1 MIKSKRIVALLL
13 SVMLII
19 SSMFTVV
26 NAAADNAAGIA
37 LGSLT
42 ITKLENGRT
51 DEDGNKLP
59 LAGVK
64 FKIYKVDDD
73 ESILQIPDKYLQED
87 YDSSSDENYYTAEAI
102 TGVDGKVSFS
112 NLKLGR
118 YLVVEEESP
127 INVVYKT
134 DNFLVDIPTT
144 SVDGNS
150 LIYNVEVYP
159 KSETVYGGII
169 LTKVNEKNEPM
180 QGVKFI
186 LQTTNHRMADEGT
199 SLGLME
205 NVPQTR
211 WAVPEWKTVTELK
224 GEERVPK
231 ELITDENGQITL
243 QGLPEGYYRF
253 IETETLDGYILD
265 NSDTYEF
272 EVYLGDDS
280 KTVVEPEAIY
290 VKNEKAGIEKTIT
303 SVSRNENNTNIVKDG
318 INSIDIGDTISYKLI
333 VDIPTIIQKM
343 NTFKITDTMDNG
355 LTFIPEGMILKMI
368 THYDDEEMEDIIE
381 TMPVEDIIGT
391 DMFTYT
397 EHSWILDIIN
407 NSSNFAMSVPPSK
420 ITLEITYDAILN
432 SDAVAMSIGNNNKA
446 ELEYSILVNQD
457 YNENSNGTEENP
469 IPTKKIESSAKIY
482 TGGFNIEKHALSRD
496 GELLGGAV
504 FKIATSEENAIQGN
518 FIKDANG
525 NEIVLTT
532 GNGENGTELGKVSYK
547 GLSYG
552 TYYLLEVQA
561 PTYEENGE
569 VKYYNLLKDPIKI
582 AVGEDT
588 YEGLANVIVNKKGTL
603 LPSTGGMGAV
613 VFVAA
618 GILFIVLGVTYYRK
632 NRKEEV

>member
-26 NAAADNAAGIA
+26 NAAGDEAAGITS
-37 LGSLT
+37 GSLT

-87 YDSSSDENYYTAEAI
+87 YDSSSDENYYTTEAV
-102 TGVDGKVSFS
+102 TGVDGKVNFP

-118 YLVVEEESP
+118 YLVIEAEAP
-127 INVVYKT
+127 INVVEKT
-134 DNFLVDIPTT
+134 ANFLVDIPTT
-144 SVDGNS
+144 NPEGNG
-150 LIYNVEVYP
+150 LIYDVEVTP
-159 KSETVYGGII
+159 KNDTVYGGIT
-169 LTKVNEKNEPM
+169 LTKLNEKNEPM
-180 QGVKFI
+180 AGVNFI
-186 LQTTNHRMADEGT
+186 LQKKNGEDWEDYELEKTLVTNESGT
-199 SLGLME
+199 
-205 NVPQTR
+205 
-211 WAVPEWKTVTELK
+211 
-224 GEERVPK
+224 
-231 ELITDENGQITL
+231 ITL
-243 QGLPEGYYRF
+243 EGLPAGDYRF
-253 IETETLDGYILD
+253 IETKTLEGYILD
-265 NSDTYEF
+265 NNATYNFSVSLNEDGTTKVF
-272 EVYLGDDS
+272 PETI
-280 KTVVEPEAIY
+280 TVI
-290 VKNEKAGIEKTIT
+290 NEKPTIKKEIA
-303 SVSRNENNTNIVKDG
+303 SISRDEDNTNSNKDG
-318 INSIDIGDTISYKLI
+318 INSADIGDIISYKI
-333 VDIPTIIQKM
+333 VAYVPRVINKL
-343 NTFKITDTMDNG
+343 NTFVISDNMDEG
-355 LTFIPEGMILKMI
+355 LTFVNNSISIKGKERILDQANQEMVSLSEEIDSEI
-368 THYDDEEMEDIIE
+368 TSEDYVL
-381 TMPVEDIIGT
+381 TSG
-391 DMFTYT
+391 
-397 EHSWILDIIN
+397 EHSWSLEFTEQGKEKLMKYE
-407 NSSNFAMSVPPSK
+407 S
-420 ITLEITYDAILN
+420 LEITYNAILN
-432 SDAVAMSIGNNNKA
+432 SNAVANSNGNNNKA
-446 ELEYSILVNQD
+446 ILEYSNIVNVKYD
-457 YNENSNGTEENP
+457 ETPNPDDTDKESRDEND
-469 IPTKKIESSAKIY
+469 AKVY
-482 TGGFNIEKHALSRD
+482 TGGFNLEKHALSRD

-504 FKIATSEENAIQGN
+504 FKIATSEVEARKGN
-518 FIKDANG
+518 FIKDADG

-532 GNGENGTELGKVSYK
+532 GNGANGTELGKVSYK

-618 GILFIVLGVTYYRK
+618 GVLFIVLGVTYYRK

>member
-26 NAAADNAAGIA
+26 NAAGDEAAGITS
-37 LGSLT
+37 GSLT

-87 YDSSSDENYYTAEAI
+87 YDSSSDENYYTAEAV
-102 TGVDGKVSFS
+102 TGVDGKVNFP

-118 YLVVEEESP
+118 YLVIEAEAP
-127 INVVYKT
+127 INVVEKT
-134 DNFLVDIPTT
+134 ANFLVDIPTT
-144 SVDGNS
+144 NPEGNG
-150 LIYNVEVYP
+150 LIYDVEVTP
-159 KSETVYGGII
+159 KNDTVYGGIT
-169 LTKVNEKNEPM
+169 LTKLNEKNEPM
-180 QGVKFI
+180 AGVNFI
-186 LQTTNHRMADEGT
+186 LQKKNGEYWEDYELEKTLVTNESGT
-199 SLGLME
+199 
-205 NVPQTR
+205 
-211 WAVPEWKTVTELK
+211 
-224 GEERVPK
+224 
-231 ELITDENGQITL
+231 ITL
-243 QGLPEGYYRF
+243 EGLPAGDYRF
-253 IETETLDGYILD
+253 IETKTLEGYILD
-265 NSDTYEF
+265 NNATYNFSVSLEEDGTTKVF
-272 EVYLGDDS
+272 PETI
-280 KTVVEPEAIY
+280 TVI
-290 VKNEKAGIEKTIT
+290 NEKPTIKKEIA
-303 SVSRNENNTNIVKDG
+303 SISRDEDNTNSNKDG
-318 INSIDIGDTISYKLI
+318 INSADIGDIISYKI
-333 VDIPTIIQKM
+333 VAYVPRVINKL
-343 NTFKITDTMDNG
+343 NTFVISDNMDEG
-355 LTFIPEGMILKMI
+355 LTFVNNSISIKGKERILDQANQEMVSLSEEIDSEI
-368 THYDDEEMEDIIE
+368 TSEDYVL
-381 TMPVEDIIGT
+381 TSG
-391 DMFTYT
+391 
-397 EHSWILDIIN
+397 EHSWSLEFTEQGKEKLMKYE
-407 NSSNFAMSVPPSK
+407 S
-420 ITLEITYDAILN
+420 LEITYNAILN
-432 SDAVAMSIGNNNKA
+432 SNAVANSSGNNNKA
-446 ELEYSILVNQD
+446 ILEYSNIVNVKYD
-457 YNENSNGTEENP
+457 ETPNPDDTDKESRDEND
-469 IPTKKIESSAKIY
+469 AKVY
-482 TGGFNIEKHALSRD
+482 TGGFNLEKHALSRD

-504 FKIATSEENAIQGN
+504 FKIATSEVEARKGN

>member
-26 NAAADNAAGIA
+26 NAAGDEAAGITS
-37 LGSLT
+37 GSLT

-87 YDSSSDENYYTAEAI
+87 YDSSSDENYYTAEAV
-102 TGVDGKVSFS
+102 TGVDGKVNFP

-118 YLVVEEESP
+118 YLVIEAEAP
-127 INVVYKT
+127 INVVEKT
-134 DNFLVDIPTT
+134 ANFLVDIPTT
-144 SVDGNS
+144 NPEGNG
-150 LIYNVEVYP
+150 LIYDVEVTP
-159 KSETVYGGII
+159 KNDTVYGGIT
-169 LTKVNEKNEPM
+169 LTKLNEKNEPM
-180 QGVKFI
+180 AGVNFI
-186 LQTTNHRMADEGT
+186 LQKKNGEYWEDYELEKTLVTNESGT
-199 SLGLME
+199 
-205 NVPQTR
+205 
-211 WAVPEWKTVTELK
+211 
-224 GEERVPK
+224 
-231 ELITDENGQITL
+231 ITL
-243 QGLPEGYYRF
+243 EGLPAGDYRF
-253 IETETLDGYILD
+253 IETKTLEGYILD
-265 NSDTYEF
+265 NNATYNFSVSLEEDGTTRVF
-272 EVYLGDDS
+272 PETI
-280 KTVVEPEAIY
+280 TVI
-290 VKNEKAGIEKTIT
+290 NEKPTIKKEIA
-303 SVSRNENNTNIVKDG
+303 SISRDEDNTNSNKDG
-318 INSIDIGDTISYKLI
+318 INSADIGDIISYKI
-333 VDIPTIIQKM
+333 VAYVPRVINKL
-343 NTFKITDTMDNG
+343 NTFVISDNMDEG
-355 LTFIPEGMILKMI
+355 LTFVNNSISIKGKERILDQANQEMVSLSEEIDSEI
-368 THYDDEEMEDIIE
+368 TSEDYVL
-381 TMPVEDIIGT
+381 TSG
-391 DMFTYT
+391 
-397 EHSWILDIIN
+397 EHSWSLEFTEQGKEKLMKYE
-407 NSSNFAMSVPPSK
+407 S
-420 ITLEITYDAILN
+420 LEITYNAILN
-432 SDAVAMSIGNNNKA
+432 SNAVANSSGNNNKA
-446 ELEYSILVNQD
+446 ILEYSNIVNVKYD
-457 YNENSNGTEENP
+457 ETPNPDDTDKESRDEND
-469 IPTKKIESSAKIY
+469 AKVY
-482 TGGFNIEKHALSRD
+482 TGGFNLEKHALSRD

-504 FKIATSEENAIQGN
+504 FKIATSEVEARKGN

>member
-26 NAAADNAAGIA
+26 NAAGDEAAGITS
-37 LGSLT
+37 GSLT

-87 YDSSSDENYYTAEAI
+87 YDSSSNENYYTAEAV
-102 TGVDGKVSFS
+102 TGVDGKVNFP

-118 YLVVEEESP
+118 YLVIEAEAP
-127 INVVYKT
+127 INVVEKT
-134 DNFLVDIPTT
+134 ANFLVDIPTT
-144 SVDGNS
+144 NPEGNG
-150 LIYNVEVYP
+150 LIYDVEVTP
-159 KSETVYGGII
+159 KNDTVYGGIT
-169 LTKVNEKNEPM
+169 LTKLNEKNEPM
-180 QGVKFI
+180 AGVNFI
-186 LQTTNHRMADEGT
+186 LQKKNGEDWEDYELEKTLVTNESGT
-199 SLGLME
+199 
-205 NVPQTR
+205 
-211 WAVPEWKTVTELK
+211 
-224 GEERVPK
+224 
-231 ELITDENGQITL
+231 ITL
-243 QGLPEGYYRF
+243 EGLPAGDYRF
-253 IETETLDGYILD
+253 IETKTLEGYILD
-265 NSDTYEF
+265 NNATYNFSVSLEEDGTTKVF
-272 EVYLGDDS
+272 PETI
-280 KTVVEPEAIY
+280 TVI
-290 VKNEKAGIEKTIT
+290 NEKPTIKKEIA
-303 SVSRNENNTNIVKDG
+303 SISRDEDNTNSNKDG
-318 INSIDIGDTISYKLI
+318 INSADIGDIISYKI
-333 VDIPTIIQKM
+333 VAYVPRVINKL
-343 NTFKITDTMDNG
+343 NTFVISDNMDEG
-355 LTFIPEGMILKMI
+355 LTFVNNSISIKGKERILDQANQEMVSLSEEIDSEI
-368 THYDDEEMEDIIE
+368 TSEDYVL
-381 TMPVEDIIGT
+381 TSS
-391 DMFTYT
+391 
-397 EHSWILDIIN
+397 EHSWSLEFTEQGKEKLMKYE
-407 NSSNFAMSVPPSK
+407 S
-420 ITLEITYDAILN
+420 LEITYNAILN
-432 SDAVAMSIGNNNKA
+432 SNAVANSNGNNNKA
-446 ELEYSILVNQD
+446 ILEYSNIVNVKYD
-457 YNENSNGTEENP
+457 ETPNPDDTDKESRDEND
-469 IPTKKIESSAKIY
+469 AKVY
-482 TGGFNIEKHALSRD
+482 TGGFNLEKHALSRD

-504 FKIATSEENAIQGN
+504 FKIATSEVEARRGN
-518 FIKDANG
+518 FIKDADG

-569 VKYYNLLKDPIKI
+569 VKYYNLLKDPIRI

-618 GILFIVLGVTYYRK
+618 GVLFIVLGVTYYRK

>member
-26 NAAADNAAGIA
+26 NAAGDEAAGITS
-37 LGSLT
+37 GSLT

-87 YDSSSDENYYTAEAI
+87 YDSSSDENYYTTEAV
-102 TGVDGKVSFS
+102 TGVDGKVNFP

-118 YLVVEEESP
+118 YLVIEAEAP
-127 INVVYKT
+127 INVVEKT
-134 DNFLVDIPTT
+134 ANFLVDIPTT
-144 SVDGNS
+144 NPEGNG
-150 LIYNVEVYP
+150 LIYDVEVTP
-159 KSETVYGGII
+159 KNDTVYGGIT
-169 LTKVNEKNEPM
+169 LTKLNEKNEPM
-180 QGVKFI
+180 AGVNFI
-186 LQTTNHRMADEGT
+186 LQKKNGEDWEDYELEKTLVTNESGT
-199 SLGLME
+199 
-205 NVPQTR
+205 
-211 WAVPEWKTVTELK
+211 
-224 GEERVPK
+224 
-231 ELITDENGQITL
+231 ITL
-243 QGLPEGYYRF
+243 EGLPAGDYRF
-253 IETETLDGYILD
+253 IETKTLEGYILD
-265 NSDTYEF
+265 NNATYNFSVSLNEDGTTKVF
-272 EVYLGDDS
+272 PETI
-280 KTVVEPEAIY
+280 TVI
-290 VKNEKAGIEKTIT
+290 NEKPTIKKEIA
-303 SVSRNENNTNIVKDG
+303 SISRDEDNTNSNKDG
-318 INSIDIGDTISYKLI
+318 INSADIGDIISYKI
-333 VDIPTIIQKM
+333 AVDIPRVINKL
-343 NTFKITDTMDNG
+343 NTFVISDNMDEG
-355 LTFIPEGMILKMI
+355 LTFVNNSISIKGKERILDQANQEMVSLSEEIDSEI
-368 THYDDEEMEDIIE
+368 TSEDYVL
-381 TMPVEDIIGT
+381 TSG
-391 DMFTYT
+391 
-397 EHSWILDIIN
+397 EHSWSLEFTEQGKEKLMKYE
-407 NSSNFAMSVPPSK
+407 S
-420 ITLEITYDAILN
+420 LEITYNAILN
-432 SDAVAMSIGNNNKA
+432 SNAVANSSGNNNKA
-446 ELEYSILVNQD
+446 ILEYSNIVNVKYD
-457 YNENSNGTEENP
+457 ETPNPDDTDKESRDEND
-469 IPTKKIESSAKIY
+469 AKVY
-482 TGGFNIEKHALSRD
+482 TGGFNLEKHALSRD

-504 FKIATSEENAIQGN
+504 FKIATSEVEARKGN
-518 FIKDANG
+518 FIKDADG

-618 GILFIVLGVTYYRK
+618 GVLFIVLGVTYYRK

>member
-26 NAAADNAAGIA
+26 NAAGDEAAGITS
-37 LGSLT
+37 GSLT

-87 YDSSSDENYYTAEAI
+87 YDSSSDENYYTTEAV
-102 TGVDGKVSFS
+102 TGVDGKVNFP

-118 YLVVEEESP
+118 YLVIEAEAP
-127 INVVYKT
+127 INVVEKT
-134 DNFLVDIPTT
+134 ANFLVDIPTT
-144 SVDGNS
+144 NPEGNG
-150 LIYNVEVYP
+150 LIYDVEVTP
-159 KSETVYGGII
+159 KNDTVYGGIT
-169 LTKVNEKNEPM
+169 LTKLNEKNEPM
-180 QGVKFI
+180 AGVNFI
-186 LQTTNHRMADEGT
+186 LQKKNGEDWEDYELEKTLVTNESGT
-199 SLGLME
+199 
-205 NVPQTR
+205 
-211 WAVPEWKTVTELK
+211 
-224 GEERVPK
+224 
-231 ELITDENGQITL
+231 ITL
-243 QGLPEGYYRF
+243 EGLPAGEYRF
-253 IETETLDGYILD
+253 IETKTLEGYILD
-265 NSDTYEF
+265 NNATYNFSVSLEEDGTTKVF
-272 EVYLGDDS
+272 PETI
-280 KTVVEPEAIY
+280 TVI
-290 VKNEKAGIEKTIT
+290 NEKPTIKKEIA
-303 SVSRNENNTNIVKDG
+303 SISRDEDNTNSNKDG
-318 INSIDIGDTISYKLI
+318 INSADIGDIISYKI
-333 VDIPTIIQKM
+333 VAYVPRVINKL
-343 NTFKITDTMDNG
+343 NTFVISDNMDEG
-355 LTFIPEGMILKMI
+355 LTFVNNSISIKGKERILDQANQEMVSLSEEIDSEI
-368 THYDDEEMEDIIE
+368 TSEDYVL
-381 TMPVEDIIGT
+381 TSS
-391 DMFTYT
+391 
-397 EHSWILDIIN
+397 EHSWSLEFTEQGKEKLMKYE
-407 NSSNFAMSVPPSK
+407 S
-420 ITLEITYDAILN
+420 LEITYNAILN
-432 SDAVAMSIGNNNKA
+432 SNAVANSNGNNNKA
-446 ELEYSILVNQD
+446 ILEYSNIVNVKYD
-457 YNENSNGTEENP
+457 ETPNPDDTDKESRDEND
-469 IPTKKIESSAKIY
+469 AKVY
-482 TGGFNIEKHALSRD
+482 TGGFNLEKHALSRD

-504 FKIATSEENAIQGN
+504 FKIATSEVEARKGN
-518 FIKDANG
+518 FIKDADG

-618 GILFIVLGVTYYRK
+618 GVLFIVLGVTYYRK

>member
-26 NAAADNAAGIA
+26 NAAGDEAAGITS
-37 LGSLT
+37 GSLT

-87 YDSSSDENYYTAEAI
+87 YDSSSDENYYTTEAV
-102 TGVDGKVSFS
+102 TGVDGKVNFP

-118 YLVVEEESP
+118 YLVIEAEAP
-127 INVVYKT
+127 INVVEKKA
-134 DNFLVDIPTT
+134 NFLVDIPTT
-144 SVDGNS
+144 NPEGNG
-150 LIYNVEVYP
+150 LIYDVEVTP
-159 KSETVYGGII
+159 KNDTVYGGIT
-169 LTKVNEKNEPM
+169 LTKLNEKNEPM
-180 QGVKFI
+180 AGVNFI
-186 LQTTNHRMADEGT
+186 LQKKNGEDWEDYELEKTLVTNESGT
-199 SLGLME
+199 
-205 NVPQTR
+205 
-211 WAVPEWKTVTELK
+211 
-224 GEERVPK
+224 
-231 ELITDENGQITL
+231 ITL
-243 QGLPEGYYRF
+243 EGLPAGEYRF
-253 IETETLDGYILD
+253 IETKTLEGYILD
-265 NSDTYEF
+265 NNATYNFSVSLEEDGTTKVF
-272 EVYLGDDS
+272 PETI
-280 KTVVEPEAIY
+280 TVI
-290 VKNEKAGIEKTIT
+290 NEKPTIKKEIA
-303 SVSRNENNTNIVKDG
+303 SISRDEDNTNSNKDG
-318 INSIDIGDTISYKLI
+318 INSADIGDIISYKI
-333 VDIPTIIQKM
+333 VAYVPRVINKL
-343 NTFKITDTMDNG
+343 NTFVISDNMDEG
-355 LTFIPEGMILKMI
+355 LTFVNNSISIKGKERILDQANQEMVSLSEEIDSEI
-368 THYDDEEMEDIIE
+368 TSEDYVL
-381 TMPVEDIIGT
+381 TSS
-391 DMFTYT
+391 
-397 EHSWILDIIN
+397 EHSWSLEFTEQGKEKLMKYE
-407 NSSNFAMSVPPSK
+407 S
-420 ITLEITYDAILN
+420 LEITYNAILN
-432 SDAVAMSIGNNNKA
+432 SNAVANSNGNNNKA
-446 ELEYSILVNQD
+446 ILEYSNIVNVKYD
-457 YNENSNGTEENP
+457 ETPNPDDTDKESRDEND
-469 IPTKKIESSAKIY
+469 AKVY
-482 TGGFNIEKHALSRD
+482 TGGFNLEKHALSRD

-504 FKIATSEENAIQGN
+504 FKIATSEVEARKGN
-518 FIKDANG
+518 FIKDADG

-618 GILFIVLGVTYYRK
+618 GVLFIVLGVTYYRK